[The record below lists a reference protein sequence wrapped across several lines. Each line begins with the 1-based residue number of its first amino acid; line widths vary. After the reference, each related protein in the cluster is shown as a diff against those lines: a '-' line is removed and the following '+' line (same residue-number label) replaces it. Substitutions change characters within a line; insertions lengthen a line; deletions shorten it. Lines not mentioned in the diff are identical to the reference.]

1 MKKKNSNAMFNKLV
15 NNKIT
20 LYIVAIIALL
30 SLVGNI
36 IYSEFTAILLFFL
49 VGAIAYHYTK
59 NMTIVLA
66 SAFLATSIASLSMN
80 LFLHKEGMEDM
91 ESSGNTIPKVSNN
104 QQGTQESSANSA
116 TSATSANSSGSSAT
130 PASTNQTEET
140 EETEETEGLSQL
152 TPALFNNTP
161 NKEQMQ
167 KQLGKAT
174 EMEQAYDNL
183 EKIMGKENIQSIS
196 TDTKDLIKQQN
207 DLIKQLK
214 TMTPALN
221 EAMTSIGNLD
231 LSKLTG
237 MFSSA
242 SKSLAEIKGGQ

>member
-20 LYIVAIIALL
+20 LYIVAIISLL

-36 IYSEFTAILLFFL
+36 IYSEFSAILLFFL
-49 VGAIAYHYTK
+49 VGAIAYNYTK

-66 SAFLATSIASLSMN
+66 SAFLATSIANLSMN
-80 LFLHKEGMEDM
+80 LFLYKEGLGNMD
-91 ESSGNTIPKVSNN
+91 SSGNTIPKNKASEE
-104 QQGTQESSANSA
+104 TPESSGATSATMGA
-116 TSATSANSSGSSAT
+116 TSATSANTSI
-130 PASTNQTEET
+130 STNQTEET
-140 EETEETEGLSQL
+140 EKTEALSQL

-161 NKEQMQ
+161 NKEQLQ

-242 SKSLAEIKGGQ
+242 TKSLAEMKGGQ

>member
-20 LYIVAIIALL
+20 LYIVAIISLL

-36 IYSEFTAILLFFL
+36 IYSEFSAILLFFL
-49 VGAIAYHYTK
+49 VGAIAYNYTK

-66 SAFLATSIASLSMN
+66 SAFLATSIANLSMN
-80 LFLHKEGMEDM
+80 LFLYKEGLGNMD
-91 ESSGNTIPKVSNN
+91 SSGNTIPKNKASEE
-104 QQGTQESSANSA
+104 TPESSGATSA
-116 TSATSANSSGSSAT
+116 TSATSANTSI
-130 PASTNQTEET
+130 STNQTEET
-140 EETEETEGLSQL
+140 EKTEALSQL

-161 NKEQMQ
+161 NKEQLQ

-242 SKSLAEIKGGQ
+242 TKSLAEMKGGQ